1 MLLISSMTLSK
12 LLNLPV
18 CQFYYLYNEN
28 INVTFYNP
36 VMERSKIEYIDG

>member
-18 CQFYYLYNEN
+18 SQFHYLYNEN
-28 INVTFYNP
+28 INVTFTALLWNE
-36 VMERSKIEYIDG
+36 VK